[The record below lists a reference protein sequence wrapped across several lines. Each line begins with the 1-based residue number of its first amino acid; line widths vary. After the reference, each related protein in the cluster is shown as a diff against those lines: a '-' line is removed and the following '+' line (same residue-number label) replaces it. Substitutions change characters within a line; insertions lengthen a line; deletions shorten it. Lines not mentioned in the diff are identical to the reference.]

1 MTKLS
6 DIAQLA
12 GTSIPTV
19 SLVLNGRGHKLRISD
34 GTRRRVLDAALQLGY
49 SPNLA
54 ARRLRTNLESR
65 RSLVIALAHPT
76 DSSLTPVSRI
86 VAGLQRRLAALRDP
100 DGDAPGV
107 DVELTIETYAPGE
120 LHHLRGLDRPLWY
133 NGLLVTGTTSAD
145 DAFVESGEVGV
156 PLVVFHRHLRACAVD
171 ADTRAAANG
180 VARHLLALGHKRLA
194 VLSLGLD
201 TQSQRERV
209 EGFQSVVAEV
219 LGSPP
224 KHVAAPGR
232 ERTVAAYHPSTRM
245 LAAPESSRP
254 TAIFATQDQ
263 LAVGVIRAAYELGLR
278 VPEDLAVVG
287 FGDAEFAPYTIPSL
301 SSVHLPIE
309 EMAAEAAGIMLDL
322 IEQRV
327 SDLVYRLLP
336 THLVIRESC
345 GGKLAS
351 NVERGKHK
359 SRTRMR
365 PSA

>member
-6 DIAQLA
+6 DIAELA

-34 GTRRRVLDAALQLGY
+34 GTRVRVLEAAHQLGY

-54 ARRLRTNLESR
+54 ARRLRTNQQSR
-65 RSLVIALAHPT
+65 RSLVFALAHPN
-76 DSSLTPVSRI
+76 DGNMLPVSRI
-86 VAGLQRRLAALRDP
+86 VAGMQRRLDTLRQQE
-100 DGDAPGV
+100 GDVLGA
-107 DVELTIETYAPGE
+107 DVELTIETYVPGE
-120 LHHLRGLDRPLWY
+120 LHRLRGLDRPLWY
-133 NGLLVTGTTSAD
+133 NALLVTGTSPAD
-145 DAFVESGEVGV
+145 DAFVESGGIGV

-171 ADTRAAANG
+171 ADNRVAAEG
-180 VARHLLALGHKRLA
+180 VAKHLLALGHRRLA
-194 VLSLGLD
+194 VLSTRAD
-201 TQSQRERV
+201 TQSQQQRI
-209 EGFQSVVAEV
+209 EGFQSVVAKA

-224 KHVAAPGR
+224 PHVMAPGR
-232 ERTVAAYHPSTRM
+232 ERTEAAYHPAGVM
-245 LAAPESSRP
+245 LSKPEASRP
-254 TAIFATQDQ
+254 TAIFATQDL

-278 VPEDLAVVG
+278 IPEDLAVVG

-309 EMAAEAAGIMLDL
+309 EMAAEAAGIMLDI

-327 SDLVYRLLP
+327 SDAVYRLLP

-351 NVERGKHK
+351 NVSRGNHK
-359 SRTRMR
+359 PRSRTRR
-365 PSA
+365 SA